1 MALKLKKRALPSVK
15 FERDNLPV
23 ELADEGA
30 EACFIKIEAR
40 AAGPINPEYVSA
52 IEDVSLNIRVMRAK
66 SEAKDDPEDRVR
78 FEDKGVR
85 EAMRQRCAAL
95 YDSCVIS
102 WETNVADAGT
112 DKPIAPNRDNFLALF
127 DVRIPEIADA
137 LSEFERE
144 CVEAGQIIA
153 DEDEETGKN

>member
-23 ELADEGA
+23 ELADDGA
-30 EACFIKIEAR
+30 EKCFIRIEAR

-66 SEAKDDPEDRVR
+66 SDGKDDPEDRVR
-78 FEDKGVR
+78 FEDKGIR

-102 WETNVADAGT
+102 WETNAIDADT
-112 DKPIAPNRDNFLALF
+112 DKPIEPSRNNFLALF
-127 DVRIPEIADA
+127 DVRIPEIAEA
-137 LSEFERE
+137 LGTFEKE

-153 DEDEETGKN
+153 DEDEETAKN